1 MQAPSIEND
10 ENVHLDEPTEW
21 LHRNDNYERRSGNAD
36 TFHSV
41 PAICTKGALASASQ
55 GATH

>member
-21 LHRNDNYERRSGNAD
+21 LHRNDNYKRRSGSA
-36 TFHSV
+36 FRLV
-41 PAICTKGALASASQ
+41 PAICTKGASASASQ
-55 GATH
+55 GATQ

>member
-21 LHRNDNYERRSGNAD
+21 LQRNDNYERRSGRAD
-36 TFHSV
+36 TFRSV
-41 PAICTKGALASASQ
+41 PAICTKGASTSASQ
-55 GATH
+55 GTTH